1 MHPKLIAALVEDR
14 RKSCLCGAVIG
25 QPDHLCHQCR
35 VRQAWRR
42 HTSRSPR
49 SAVRRPADRQTRA
62 WAWAFAAATSMLRI
76 ISKGA
81 RS

>member
-1 MHPKLIAALVEDR
+1 MHPNLIAALFEDR
-14 RKSCLCGAVIG
+14 RKSHPSGAVTG
-25 QPDHLCHQCR
+25 QPNHPCR
-35 VRQAWRR
+35 RCLARLVWRG
-42 HTSRSPR
+42 HTDRPPR

-62 WAWAFAAATSMLRI
+62 WAAAAATSMLRI